1 MKIYIADM
9 ILAIFLGVNNVDA
22 QVLWGTTS
30 QKQAIEL
37 LKSQGKL
44 LPNVPVDYGHYGVN
58 YSNNQYY
65 IYNTFPY

>member
-44 LPNVPVDYGHYGVN
+44 LPNVPTDYGHYGRN
-58 YSNNQYY
+58 YANQQYY
-65 IYNTFPY
+65 IYNIFPY